1 MNIMFFIFD
10 YYKVHPVPQ
19 YCRVLLN
26 CKLFHQQY
34 IQKPSEKKKN
44 HCRLN
49 VKNTTTSTFLQT
61 I

>member
-34 IQKPSEKKKN
+34 IQKPSEKKK
-44 HCRLN
+44 
-49 VKNTTTSTFLQT
+49 T
-61 I
+61 IAD